1 MVFCSKVVPVDR
13 MRGLVGSFC
22 AWYWDTSNVTTMK
35 YFVVVR
41 GIESGV
47 VKVEVVSVW
56 IWIGGGASGQFDR
69 GRRLHRPPIEF
80 VCSLF

>member
-1 MVFCSKVVPVDR
+1 
-13 MRGLVGSFC
+13 
-22 AWYWDTSNVTTMK
+22 MK
-35 YFVVVR
+35 YFLVVR

-80 VCSLF
+80 VGSLF